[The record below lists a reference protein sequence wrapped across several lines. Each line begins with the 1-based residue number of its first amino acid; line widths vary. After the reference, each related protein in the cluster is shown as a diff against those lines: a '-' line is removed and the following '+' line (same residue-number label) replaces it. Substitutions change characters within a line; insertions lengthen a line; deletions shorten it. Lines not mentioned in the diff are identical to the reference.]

1 MSVRIPVTLLFF
13 LVLLFLGS
21 PLQAQ
26 RQLLLLKNGHVMH
39 RFYPGDDIYLKL
51 KGSEERIHSYLN
63 NILEDALVLQNDT
76 IPFHTIERTYLYESE
91 RRNSNGAKLV
101 VAGVL
106 LFGIDFV
113 NQAWIQDKDYDPGSG
128 VTIASG
134 VLVAAGLP
142 LMLIKKKSQ
151 VISYKYRFL
160 MVKVGDPLYR

>member
-1 MSVRIPVTLLFF
+1 MRFLFIPLIFLFSYSF
-13 LVLLFLGS
+13 S
-21 PLQAQ
+21 Q

-51 KGSEERIHSYLN
+51 KGSPDRIHSYLN
-63 NILEDALVLQNDT
+63 NILEDALVLQKDT
-76 IPFHTIERTYLYESE
+76 IPFHTIERTYLYESAT
-91 RRNSNGAKLV
+91 RNSNGAKLV

-106 LFGIDFV
+106 LFGIDFA
-113 NQAWIQDKDYDPGSG
+113 NQEWIQKKEYDASSG

-151 VISYKYRFL
+151 IISYKYRFL